1 MKTIPPPC
9 PEPEAGP
16 KYWRSLDDLADAPE
30 FQEWVQREFPAGA
43 SEFTDPVSRR
53 YFVKIMSASFLFGGL
68 GLTGCRR
75 PVENILPFG
84 KQPPGYIH
92 GVPQFYAT
100 ARPDRGSAVP
110 LLVKSNEGRPTKV
123 EGNAAHPASNGSTDV
138 FSQASILD
146 LYDPDRAMRFARNG
160 TRVDPGAAFDFL
172 ASLSKTIEGT
182 QGQGLAIVA
191 EQSSSPS
198 RARLQ
203 QLVRERYPGAQW
215 AVYEPVDF
223 TVHQRAASQA
233 FGQPVTPEYRIE
245 QAARIL
251 SLDCDF
257 LGTEQD
263 SHRQI
268 RAFANGRRIKSPND
282 EMNRLYVVE
291 GLFTITGGNADHRL
305 RVPPSAVTGAAAK
318 IALEVL
324 RIAGINDTNLNGELN
339 RLAGAFL
346 GDDQMNQWIVECAKD
361 LANPELR
368 GRTVI
373 LPGQR
378 QPLAVHVI
386 AHAINAALGNVGQT
400 VLFRPAPDADDGS
413 LAEVAEALHAGRVN
427 TLVIL
432 GGNPVYNAP
441 AELDWAVA
449 QGKARTVVRLGYYED
464 ESSWSASL
472 YAKANP
478 KPQHWDLPAA
488 HWLESWGDAR
498 SGDGTIVP
506 VQPLIEPLFGGITE
520 LEVLARLAGQNVTRP
535 YEIVREGFAQNV
547 QAENPNEAWNK
558 FLHDGFLEHSTPEF
572 VSPRIN
578 PPALSEALQNVE
590 VLPAPS
596 LQGLEVVFH
605 RDYTLDD
612 GRYNNNGWLQ
622 ELPDPVTKMVWENA
636 ILLSP
641 TTAQALNLTVAA
653 KRKTPDLKNNDDGIG
668 IRYDV
673 VEIELGGRKIR
684 GPVWIQPGMADN
696 VLALALGYGRERTG
710 RVGQQSGYNAYVLR
724 TSAAPH
730 IAAGGKLSRTGQ
742 TVRLVS
748 TQEHGAMEGRP
759 IVREANLE
767 QYRKKP
773 DFAKN
778 MGIESHAPNAGPIY
792 RHPYNSEPALASKV
806 HQWGMSIDLT
816 TCVGCNACVVACQSE
831 NNVPIVGKDQVRKGR
846 EMHWLRMDRYYSGDV
861 HDPQVATQPMLCQ
874 HCESAPC
881 EYVCPVNATVHDNEG
896 LNVMVYNRCVGTR
909 YCSNNCAW
917 KVRRFNF
924 FDYNKRPLDQ
934 LYKGPMAKKEPLE
947 YDLIAM
953 SKNPDVT
960 VRMRGVMEKCTF
972 CTQRIEQAKI
982 AQKIKAGASDEI
994 QVPDGTIQ
1002 TACQQACPAEAIVFG
1017 NILDPESQVSQLK
1030 AQQHDYAVLGF
1041 LDTKPRLTYLGR
1053 IRNPNPAM
1061 PDYHSY
1067 PLSYHEY
1074 KHGDP
1079 LPPRGSY
1086 GAAQKGAL

>member
-9 PEPEAGP
+9 PEPEVGP
-16 KYWRSLDDLADAPE
+16 RYWRSLDDLADAPE

-75 PVENILPFG
+75 PVEQILPFG
-84 KQPPGYIH
+84 KQPMGYVH
-92 GVPQFYAT
+92 GVPQFYCT
-100 ARPDRGSAVP
+100 ARPERDSAVP
-110 LLVKSNEGRPTKV
+110 LLVRSHDGRPIKV
-123 EGNAAHPASNGSTDV
+123 EGNALHPDSNGGTDV

-160 TRVDPGAAFDFL
+160 AQVDRETAFEFL
-172 ASLSKTIEGT
+172 ASLSQNLQGA

-191 EQSSSPS
+191 QQSSSPS

-203 QLVRERYPGAQW
+203 QMIQERFPQAQW

-223 TVHQRAASQA
+223 KIHEQAASQA
-233 FGQPVTPEYRIE
+233 FGEQLKPEYRLDR
-245 QAARIL
+245 AARIL

-263 SHRQI
+263 SYRHI
-268 RAFANGRRIKSPND
+268 RAFANGRRLQSPKD
-282 EMNRLYVVE
+282 DMNRLYVVE
-291 GLFTITGGNADHRL
+291 GLFSLTGANADHRL
-305 RVPPSAVTGAAAK
+305 RVPPSAVLAAAARL
-318 IALEVL
+318 ALEVL
-324 RIAGINDTNLNGELN
+324 RQAGIQDANFNGQLN
-339 RLAGAFL
+339 RMAGAFL
-346 GDDQMNQWIVECAKD
+346 GDESMNQWIVECARD
-361 LANPELR
+361 LASQQLR
-368 GRTVI
+368 GRTLV
-373 LPGQR
+373 LAGQR
-378 QPLAVHVI
+378 QPMAVHLI
-386 AHAINAALGNVGQT
+386 AHAMNAALGNVGET
-400 VLFRPAPDADDGS
+400 VLFRPALSGEDGS
-413 LAEVAEALHAGRVN
+413 LAQVAEALHAGRVN

-441 AELDWAVA
+441 ADLDWAAA
-449 QGKARTVVRLGYYED
+449 QARARTVVRLGYYED
-464 ESSWSASL
+464 ESAWSAPL

-498 SGDGTIVP
+498 TGDGMIVP

-520 LEVLARLAGQNVTRP
+520 IEVLARLAGQNVTRP
-535 YEIVREGFAQNV
+535 YEIVREGFMQNV

-558 FLHDGFLEHSTPEF
+558 FLHDGFLERSTPELA
-572 VSPRIN
+572 SPRIN
-578 PPALSEALQNVE
+578 PAALSEALQNVN
-590 VLPAPS
+590 VPPPPS
-596 LQGLEVVFH
+596 LQGMEVVFH
-605 RDYTLDD
+605 RDYTIDD

-622 ELPDPVTKMVWENA
+622 ELPDPITKMVWENA
-636 ILLSP
+636 ILVSP
-641 TTAQALNLTVAA
+641 ATAQALNLRVAA
-653 KRKTPDLKNNDDGIG
+653 GREARDLKNNDDGVG

-673 VEIELGGRKIR
+673 IEVDLGGRKIS

-696 VLALALGYGRERTG
+696 VLALALGYGRQRTG
-710 RVGQQSGYNAYVLR
+710 RVGHRAGYNAYLLR
-724 TSAAPH
+724 TSQAPH
-730 IAAGGKLSRTGQ
+730 LAGGARVARTGQ
-742 TVRLVS
+742 TVHLVS

-773 DFAKN
+773 DFSKN

-792 RHPYNSEPALASKV
+792 RHPYNSTPGLASTV

-846 EMHWLRMDRYYSGDV
+846 EMHWLRLDRYYTGDV

-881 EYVCPVNATVHDNEG
+881 EYVCPVNATVHDHEG

-934 LYKGPMAKKEPLE
+934 LYKGPLAKREPLE
-947 YDLIAM
+947 YDLIAL

-982 AQKIKAGASDEI
+982 AQKIKAGPSDEV
-994 QVPDGTIQ
+994 QVPEGSIQ
-1002 TACQQACPAEAIVFG
+1002 TACQQACPAESIVFG
-1017 NILDPESQVSQLK
+1017 NLLDPNSRVSQLK
-1030 AQQHDYAVLGF
+1030 RQERDYAVLGF

-1067 PLSYHEY
+1067 PSSYHEY
-1074 KHGDP
+1074 KKGDP
-1079 LPPRGSY
+1079 LPPRGTY
-1086 GAAQKGAL
+1086 GAAQKGAF